1 MRGIRRRWTG
11 LPFVSWRPI
20 IVSLLDRSLFFV
32 PPLITL
38 TSDFG
43 TRDAYVAA
51 MKGTIAGMLPDCRL
65 IDITHDIAPQDV
77 MEAAF
82 VLKQAAPYFPP
93 DTVHLVVVDPGVGTL
108 RRAVAVRS
116 SEQVFVGPDN
126 GLFALV
132 VDGQADVIVELN
144 NPTFWRVP
152 EPSAT
157 FHGRDIFAP
166 VAAHLASGVAMDQ
179 VGTRVDELKSLH
191 WALPIVDQQGF
202 QGWIVHIDHYGNCI
216 TNVSAPDFEELRRGR
231 GMKCITG
238 SLILRDLTTTYGAVE
253 TGEPLLLENSAGLL
267 EIAVNGG
274 SAAELFGIRK
284 GASVNIV
291 FSGD

>member
-1 MRGIRRRWTG
+1 
-11 LPFVSWRPI
+11 
-20 IVSLLDRSLFFV
+20 
-32 PPLITL
+32 
-38 TSDFG
+38 
-43 TRDAYVAA
+43 

-93 DTVHLVVVDPGVGTL
+93 ETVHLVVVDPGVGTL

-126 GLFALV
+126 GLFTLV
-132 VDGQADVIVELN
+132 VDGQADAIVELN
-144 NPTFWRVP
+144 NPKFWRVP
-152 EPSAT
+152 EPSVT

-166 VAAHLASGVAMDQ
+166 VAAHLASGVAMDD
-179 VGTRVDELKSLH
+179 VGSRVDGLKSLH

-238 SLILRDLTTTYGAVE
+238 SLILRDRTTTYGSVD

>member
-1 MRGIRRRWTG
+1 M
-11 LPFVSWRPI
+11 
-20 IVSLLDRSLFFV
+20 
-32 PPLITL
+32 
-38 TSDFG
+38 
-43 TRDAYVAA
+43 RDAYVAA

-65 IDITHDIAPQDV
+65 IDITHEIAPQDI

-82 VLKQAAPYFPP
+82 VIRQAAPFFPP
-93 DTVHLVVVDPGVGTL
+93 GTIHLAVVDPGVGTS
-108 RRAVAVRS
+108 RRAVAVRDGD
-116 SEQVFVGPDN
+116 QTFVGPDN
-126 GLFALV
+126 GLLSLIVGAEPDYVVAL
-132 VDGQADVIVELN
+132 DR
-144 NPTFWRVP
+144 PKYWRTDA
-152 EPSAT
+152 PSAT

-166 VAAHLASGVAMDQ
+166 VAAHLAAGVPLDE
-179 VGTRVDELKSLH
+179 VGTVVESLAPMH

-202 QGWIVHIDHYGNCI
+202 QGWVVHIDRYGNCI
-216 TNVSAPDFEELRRGR
+216 TNVPNEPFEELRRNR

-238 SLILRDLTTTYGAVE
+238 ALILREISSTYAAVE
-253 TGEPLLLENSAGLL
+253 AGEPLLLVNSAGLL